1 MATPRAQDW
10 EHYLDPEET
19 ILWQGRPAPGWSWR
33 GGENG
38 TILLGLFVLGFI
50 WFFTLEQV
58 WYGEPLQWG
67 FVLVWTVFACLLALL
82 GPVAMAM
89 VRRGTWYTLTSR
101 RAIIAHWPTVAGIT
115 VYRGLDCYPVTSV
128 DCVPSD
134 LPGLETVHFSRLS
147 QRHTFHE
154 KWHRV
159 GLNTAVS
166 TDNRR
171 TRDHPIGF
179 ERITDGAR
187 LAALCRE
194 VRASMLQ
201 GVPENLAEPRR

>member
-101 RAIIAHWPTVAGIT
+101 RAIIAHCPTVAGIT

-134 LPGLETVHFSRLS
+134 LRGLETVHFSRLS

-154 KWHRV
+154 KVAPGKVEQRSRYGQPAYARSSSRVRTDHRWRE
-159 GLNTAVS
+159 TRRAVQAGM
-166 TDNRR
+166 
-171 TRDHPIGF
+171 P
-179 ERITDGAR
+179 
-187 LAALCRE
+187 
-194 VRASMLQ
+194 Q